1 MTIWVRP
8 ALRGAA
14 TLGLDTV
21 VQFRRPGAER
31 RREEHVGETPLTIAV
46 ALLSVAA
53 LARWRKL
60 PEPVVIAAAAIVG
73 LIAYPLLQPQ
83 WVLR

>member
-1 MTIWVRP
+1 MAAGACREVDTAVFDVVQSVRAP
-8 ALRGAA
+8 ALDLAA
-14 TLGLDTV
+14 SIISVFGQTG
-21 VQFRRPGAER
+21 
-31 RREEHVGETPLTIAV
+31 LTIAV

-60 PEPVVIAAAAIVG
+60 PEPVIIAAAAIVG

>member
-1 MTIWVRP
+1 
-8 ALRGAA
+8 
-14 TLGLDTV
+14 
-21 VQFRRPGAER
+21 
-31 RREEHVGETPLTIAV
+31 VGTTWLVGRVAIGDALTIAV